1 MNACQHTHTEL
12 HAALV
17 APAYAGEP
25 AEYEMF
31 EICRD
36 CGEVIPEPVS
46 VEDLGDFV
54 DFFQPDFVEA
64 LK

>member
-1 MNACQHTHTEL
+1 MVNACQHTHTEL

-25 AEYEMF
+25 AEYEIV

-36 CGEVIPEPVS
+36 CGEVIPEAAG
-46 VEDLGDFV
+46 DIGDFV